1 MSTVF
6 VLRPSSEKAELK
18 YIFECAGMSVPVALR
33 DSCRIES
40 ISIDSESKHWA
51 VRVAG
56 TSFPGTECIDQIRAV
71 FEKVLK
77 SSSAVSVE
85 FSSDNG
91 DDWIPSD
98 ETIARHWTDVVDR
111 VHKRAPNVGVWLAQ
125 ARCRA
130 GRHGVIVEV
139 PGIVQ
144 AEKLTERAG
153 NLDIAQAFSEL
164 CGRRPEV
171 QIEVGEFEEPDVPA
185 ELYEPAVPVG
195 SISSDQKEQQP
206 GGSGSSRQR
215 RFRAKVED
223 GALLGR
229 VFSDSPQPISE
240 LNEAQKKATVAG
252 EVFKFEERHTR
263 NGLIVTAFAIT
274 DKSDSIMCKC
284 FFRGDEPR
292 FKLHSGQWV
301 KVRGEVRYDHYARE
315 IVLMASDI
323 VPHEAPA
330 RYDSAP
336 EKRVELHLHTKMS
349 SMDSVC
355 YIEDAVALAASWGH
369 PAIAVTDHGVVQAFP
384 DACNVARKHGIKVIY
399 GVEAYLVD
407 DPDDDSAPVYHMTIL
422 VKNRDGLRD
431 LYRLISLSHLRH
443 FYRHPRIPRNELD
456 GARSNLL
463 VGSACGAGEL
473 FRAILSGASDDEAAK
488 IASFYDYLEVMP
500 PENDAYLVRSGRL
513 GSIDDVKEI
522 STRIYKLGKD
532 LGVPVVAT
540 GDVHF
545 LDPSDEVYRRILMAG
560 QGYEDADYQAPLYLR
575 TTDDMLREFSFLGS
589 DASYEVVVANT
600 RRIAEEVDDVR
611 PVPDEL
617 ATPEIDGAEEAVRTR
632 AYANARDLYG
642 DPLPEIVERR
652 LEWELDA
659 ICGNGYS
666 VCYDVAVKLVQKSVS
681 EGYRVGSRGSVGS
694 SLVATMC
701 GITEVNPLPPHYVCP
716 GCKESDFEHG
726 HDVES
731 GYDLPAA
738 VCHRCG
744 IPMRKE
750 GQNIPFETFLGF
762 EGDKVPDIDLNF
774 SGECQSIVH
783 KYAEE
788 IFGADHVFRAGT
800 ISTVAEKTAYGF
812 VKAYCESHQA
822 IKRSVEVERL
832 ALGCTG
838 VRRTTGQHPGGL
850 IIVPKGRDVH
860 EFTPVQRP
868 ANDRDSDI
876 VTTHFDYKKLEDCLL
891 KLDLLGHDDPTIIKM
906 LEDLTGVDASSIP
919 MDDPGTMKIFSGVE
933 SLGLDPET
941 SGFTVGTV
949 GIPEFG
955 TKFVRGMLEET
966 RPTTF
971 GELVRISGLSHG
983 TDVWLNNAQQLIE
996 SGQVRLSEVIA
1007 CRDDIMNRLIS
1018 DGIPPKDAFRI
1029 MERVRKGRMLADGD
1043 PELMR
1048 KHSVPEWYIDSC
1060 NKIKYM
1066 FPKAHAVAYVMMAF
1080 RIAWFKV
1087 HCPKEFYA
1095 AHFSL
1100 QASDFDASI
1109 ATMSLDDI
1117 VQARVAIEAKEDATP
1132 RERNLASVLE
1142 VVQEGMM
1149 RGTSFVPVHVCHSG
1163 ATRFTLEVEGLR
1175 LPLVA
1180 VPGLGEAAAS
1190 SVIEAREERPFTSVH
1205 DMWSR
1210 TKLTRTHVDTLSE
1223 IGACHGLPET
1233 DQLSLF

>member
-1 MSTVF
+1 LSTVF
-6 VLRPSSEKAELK
+6 VLRPSSDKAELK
-18 YIFECAGMSVPVALR
+18 HIFECAGMSVPVALR

-51 VRVAG
+51 VRIAG
-56 TSFPGTECIDQIRAV
+56 TSFPGSECLDQICTV
-71 FEKVLK
+71 FQKILK
-77 SSSAVSVE
+77 GSSTVSVE

-91 DDWIPSD
+91 DDWTPSD
-98 ETIARHWTDVVDR
+98 ETIEKHWPDVVDR
-111 VHKRAPNVGVWLAQ
+111 VYKNAPNVGVWLAQ

-130 GRHGVIVEV
+130 DKQGVVVEV

-153 NLDIAQAFSEL
+153 NLEIAQAFSEL

-171 QIEVGEFEEPDVPA
+171 RIDVGEFEEPDVPA
-185 ELYEPAVPVG
+185 ELDEPAVPVG
-195 SISSDQKEQQP
+195 SMSSAQPEQKA
-206 GGSGSSRQR
+206 GGSRSSRQR
-215 RFRAKVED
+215 RFRAKAAD
-223 GALLGR
+223 GAIMGKVICDL
-229 VFSDSPQPISE
+229 PQPISE

-252 EVFKFEERHTR
+252 QVFKFEERHTR
-263 NGLIVTAFAIT
+263 NGLIIIAFAIT

-284 FFRGDEPR
+284 FFREDEPR
-292 FKLHSGQWV
+292 FELHNGQWV
-301 KVRGEVRYDHYARE
+301 KVRGEVQYDHYARE
-315 IVLMASDI
+315 IVLMAHDI
-323 VPHEAPA
+323 VPHEAQA
-330 RYDSAP
+330 RVDSAP
-336 EKRVELHLHTKMS
+336 GKRVELHLHTKMS

-355 YIEDAVALAASWGH
+355 DVEDAVALAASWGH
-369 PAIAVTDHGVVQAFP
+369 PAVAVTDHGVVQAFP
-384 DACNVARKHGIKVIY
+384 DAYSVARKHGIKMIY
-399 GVEAYLVD
+399 GVEAYLVN
-407 DPDDDSAPVYHMTIL
+407 DPDADSAPVYHMTIL

-431 LYRLISLSHLRH
+431 LYRLVSLSHLRH
-443 FYRHPRIPRNELD
+443 FYRHPRIPRDELD

-473 FRAILSGASDDEAAK
+473 FRAILSGASDDEVK
-488 IASFYDYLEVMP
+488 KVASFYDYLEIMP

-513 GSIDDVKEI
+513 GNMDEVKEI
-522 STRIYKLGKD
+522 STRIYELGKE
-532 LGVPVVAT
+532 LGIPVVAT

-560 QGYEDADYQAPLYLR
+560 QGYEDADHQAPLYLR
-575 TTDDMLREFSFLGS
+575 TTDEMLSEFLFLGQ

-600 RRIAEEVDDVR
+600 RRIAEEVENIR

-617 ATPEIDGAEEAVRTR
+617 ATPEIDGADEAVRMR
-632 AYANARDLYG
+632 ARANARDLYG
-642 DPLPEIVERR
+642 DPLPEVVEKR
-652 LEWELDA
+652 LERELDA
-659 ICGNGYS
+659 ICGNGYA
-666 VCYDVAVKLVQKSVS
+666 VNYDIAAKLVQKSVS
-681 EGYRVGSRGSVGS
+681 DGYRVGSRGSVGS
-694 SLVATMC
+694 SFVAAMC
-701 GITEVNPLPPHYVCP
+701 GITEVNPLAPHYVCP
-716 GCKESDFEHG
+716 KCKHSNFEHG

-731 GYDLPAA
+731 GYDLPAG
-738 VCHRCG
+738 VCPRCG

-774 SGECQSIVH
+774 SGEYQSTVH

-812 VKAYCESHQA
+812 VKAYCESHQVV
-822 IKRSVEVERL
+822 KRSVEVERL

-838 VRRTTGQHPGGL
+838 VRRTTGQHPGG
-850 IIVPKGRDVH
+850 IMIVPKGRDVH

-868 ANDRDSDI
+868 ANDRNSDV
-876 VTTHFDYKKLEDCLL
+876 VTTHFDYKTIQDCLL
-891 KLDLLGHDDPTIIKM
+891 KLDLLGHDDPTMIKM
-906 LEDLTGVDASSIP
+906 LEDLTGVDASTIP
-919 MDDPGTMKIFSGVE
+919 MDDPDTMKIFSGVE
-933 SLGLDPET
+933 SLGLDPEK
-941 SGFTVGTV
+941 SGFTVGSV

-996 SGQVRLSEVIA
+996 SGQARLSEVIA

-1018 DGIPPKDAFRI
+1018 DEIPPKDAFRI
-1029 MERVRKGRMLADGD
+1029 MERVRKGRMLAEGD

-1087 HCPKEFYA
+1087 HYPKEFYA

-1100 QASDFDASI
+1100 KASDFDAYI
-1109 ATMSLDDI
+1109 ATMDVEGV
-1117 VQARVAIEAKEDATP
+1117 VQARAAIEAKEDATP
-1132 RERNLASVLE
+1132 RERNLAGVLE

-1149 RGTSFVPVHVCHSG
+1149 RGVNFVPVHVCHSD
-1163 ATRFTLEVEGLR
+1163 ASRFTLEEEGLR
-1175 LPLVA
+1175 LPLIT
-1180 VPGLGEAAAS
+1180 VPSLGETAAS

-1210 TKLTRTHVDTLSE
+1210 TKLTRTHVDTLNE
-1223 IGACHGLPET
+1223 IGACNGLPET

>member
-355 YIEDAVALAASWGH
+355 YIEDAVALAASWG
-369 PAIAVTDHGVVQAFP
+369 
-384 DACNVARKHGIKVIY
+384 
-399 GVEAYLVD
+399 
-407 DPDDDSAPVYHMTIL
+407 
-422 VKNRDGLRD
+422 
-431 LYRLISLSHLRH
+431 
-443 FYRHPRIPRNELD
+443 
-456 GARSNLL
+456 
-463 VGSACGAGEL
+463 
-473 FRAILSGASDDEAAK
+473 
-488 IASFYDYLEVMP
+488 
-500 PENDAYLVRSGRL
+500 
-513 GSIDDVKEI
+513 
-522 STRIYKLGKD
+522 
-532 LGVPVVAT
+532 
-540 GDVHF
+540 
-545 LDPSDEVYRRILMAG
+545 
-560 QGYEDADYQAPLYLR
+560 
-575 TTDDMLREFSFLGS
+575 
-589 DASYEVVVANT
+589 
-600 RRIAEEVDDVR
+600 
-611 PVPDEL
+611 
-617 ATPEIDGAEEAVRTR
+617 
-632 AYANARDLYG
+632 
-642 DPLPEIVERR
+642 
-652 LEWELDA
+652 
-659 ICGNGYS
+659 
-666 VCYDVAVKLVQKSVS
+666 
-681 EGYRVGSRGSVGS
+681 
-694 SLVATMC
+694 
-701 GITEVNPLPPHYVCP
+701 
-716 GCKESDFEHG
+716 
-726 HDVES
+726 
-731 GYDLPAA
+731 
-738 VCHRCG
+738 
-744 IPMRKE
+744 
-750 GQNIPFETFLGF
+750 
-762 EGDKVPDIDLNF
+762 
-774 SGECQSIVH
+774 
-783 KYAEE
+783 
-788 IFGADHVFRAGT
+788 
-800 ISTVAEKTAYGF
+800 
-812 VKAYCESHQA
+812 
-822 IKRSVEVERL
+822 
-832 ALGCTG
+832 
-838 VRRTTGQHPGGL
+838 
-850 IIVPKGRDVH
+850 
-860 EFTPVQRP
+860 
-868 ANDRDSDI
+868 
-876 VTTHFDYKKLEDCLL
+876 
-891 KLDLLGHDDPTIIKM
+891 
-906 LEDLTGVDASSIP
+906 
-919 MDDPGTMKIFSGVE
+919 
-933 SLGLDPET
+933 
-941 SGFTVGTV
+941 
-949 GIPEFG
+949 
-955 TKFVRGMLEET
+955 
-966 RPTTF
+966 
-971 GELVRISGLSHG
+971 
-983 TDVWLNNAQQLIE
+983 
-996 SGQVRLSEVIA
+996 
-1007 CRDDIMNRLIS
+1007 
-1018 DGIPPKDAFRI
+1018 
-1029 MERVRKGRMLADGD
+1029 
-1043 PELMR
+1043 
-1048 KHSVPEWYIDSC
+1048 
-1060 NKIKYM
+1060 
-1066 FPKAHAVAYVMMAF
+1066 
-1080 RIAWFKV
+1080 
-1087 HCPKEFYA
+1087 
-1095 AHFSL
+1095 
-1100 QASDFDASI
+1100 
-1109 ATMSLDDI
+1109 
-1117 VQARVAIEAKEDATP
+1117 
-1132 RERNLASVLE
+1132 
-1142 VVQEGMM
+1142 
-1149 RGTSFVPVHVCHSG
+1149 
-1163 ATRFTLEVEGLR
+1163 
-1175 LPLVA
+1175 
-1180 VPGLGEAAAS
+1180 
-1190 SVIEAREERPFTSVH
+1190 
-1205 DMWSR
+1205 
-1210 TKLTRTHVDTLSE
+1210 
-1223 IGACHGLPET
+1223 
-1233 DQLSLF
+1233 